1 VSFGRLSVMAVL
13 FRVARNPEPSS
24 KLGYLLWLPIDGG
37 PLILK
42 AREPWPRTA
51 KVYCHR
57 ADDWP
62 DDLEVVEEV
71 AVRDCR
77 QRGRAIDLVLD
88 RPRNYRSQFVFT
100 TLKGGREAI
109 FWQTART
116 VGGIRPGL
124 RVPTRRASGV
134 EALTILKDTRERYG
148 YRFAA
153 QQAVVDPQPLPAG
166 DYGIAID
173 GRVVAAVERKSLDDF
188 STSAVD
194 GSLGFVM
201 AELATLERAAV
212 VVEGRY
218 ADLFTREHVAAGFL
232 ADLAAQLQVR
242 YPTVP
247 IVFCGSRKLAEEWTF
262 RYLGAAAAEL
272 GAWA

>member
-1 VSFGRLSVMAVL
+1 MAAL
-13 FRVARNPEPSS
+13 FRVARNPEPRS
-24 KLGYLLWLPIDGG
+24 KLGYLLSLPVDGG
-37 PLILK
+37 PLVLK

-62 DDLEVVEEV
+62 EGLEVVEEV

-88 RPRNYRSQFVFT
+88 RPRDNRSQFVFT

-116 VGGIRPGL
+116 VGGVRPGL

-134 EALTILKDTRERYG
+134 EALTILKDSRERYG
-148 YRFAA
+148 YRFAT
-153 QQAVVDPQPLPAG
+153 QQAVVDTQPLPAG
-166 DYGIAID
+166 DYGIAVD
-173 GRVVAAVERKSLDDF
+173 GQVVAAVERKSLDDF
-188 STSAVD
+188 ATSAV
-194 GSLGFVM
+194 GGQLGFVM
-201 AELATLERAAV
+201 AELAVLERAAV

-247 IVFCGSRKLAEEWTF
+247 IVFCGNRKLAEEWTF
-262 RYLGAAAAEL
+262 RFLGAAAAEL
-272 GAWA
+272 RGD